1 MVTTCSICGT
11 TEAVDPGEYRKC
23 LIRSRSI
30 MERDGVCY
38 SCAFWIRLYEENK
51 NNPNWLIIDGESW
64 IANPFVPNTNNK
76 TRRFMGM
83 GGRMM
88 EAISNDGRKII
99 SNDWWHQGKIPE
111 RFLKLIDK
119 SHFAKWVR

>member
-1 MVTTCSICGT
+1 MEFATLVRFGSG
-11 TEAVDPGEYRKC
+11 YMKR
-23 LIRSRSI
+23 IRI
-30 MERDGVCY
+30 
-38 SCAFWIRLYEENK
+38 I
-51 NNPNWLIIDGESW
+51 PNWLIIDGESW

-83 GGRMM
+83 GGRML

-111 RFLKLIDK
+111 EFKDLIPDN
-119 SHFAKWVR
+119 AKWVK

>member
-1 MVTTCSICGT
+1 MKENEKR
-11 TEAVDPGEYRKC
+11 TENNRIK
-23 LIRSRSI
+23 RSARI
-30 MERDGVCY
+30 Y
-38 SCAFWIRLYEENK
+38 SDIHSFWIRLYEENK

-83 GGRMM
+83 GGRML

-111 RFLKLIDK
+111 EFKDLIPDN
-119 SHFAKWVR
+119 AKWVK